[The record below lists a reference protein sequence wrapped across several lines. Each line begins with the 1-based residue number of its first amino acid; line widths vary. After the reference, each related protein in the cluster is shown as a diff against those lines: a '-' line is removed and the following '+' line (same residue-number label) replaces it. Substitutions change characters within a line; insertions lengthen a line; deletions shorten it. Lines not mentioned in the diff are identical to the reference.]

1 MLTKFK
7 DYDTIST
14 INKNAK
20 LQSGGY
26 VCKILDAYIEPFHY
40 NDGNAGE
47 NLIIKYDICEGD
59 YKDYFTMQY
68 DRSTF
73 ENKKYK
79 GIYRLSIPIDDETAN
94 DSKHKRIFKTFI
106 SNVEASNKPYTW
118 NWDELSLKNKQ
129 FGGVFG
135 EKEYDYNGYQ
145 GTCVILRYTDTTEN
159 IRDNKYYIPP
169 KIELKKEHKA
179 ELVEMTDNAELPF

>member
-14 INKNAK
+14 INKNTK
-20 LQSGGY
+20 LQPGGY
-26 VCKILDAYIEPFHY
+26 VCKILNAYIEPFQY

-47 NLIIKYDICEGD
+47 NLIIEYDICEGD
-59 YKDYFTMQY
+59 YKDYFTKQY

-79 GIYRLSIPIDDETAN
+79 GIYRLSIPIDDETEN
-94 DSKHKRIFKTFI
+94 DSKRKRIFKTFI
-106 SNVEASNKPYTW
+106 NNIECSNKPYVW
-118 NWDELSLKNKQ
+118 NWDEHTLKSKV

-145 GTCVILRYTDTTEN
+145 GTCIILRYTETVEN

-169 KIELKKEHKA
+169 KIELKKEPKA
-179 ELVEMTDNAELPF
+179 ELIEMTDNAELPF

>member
-7 DYDTIST
+7 DYDTISI

-26 VCKILDAYIEPFHY
+26 VCKILEVYIEH
-40 NDGNAGE
+40 NNESGD
-47 NLIIKYDICEGD
+47 NLVIEYDICEGD
-59 YKDYFTMQY
+59 YKDYFTNQY
-68 DRSTF
+68 ERNIFD
-73 ENKKYK
+73 NKKYK
-79 GIYRLSIPIDDETAN
+79 GVYRLSIPNDDETEI
-94 DSKHKRIFKTFI
+94 DSKRKRIFKTFI
-106 SNVEASNKPYTW
+106 SNVEASNKPYAW
-118 NWDELSLKNKQ
+118 NWNELTLKSKL

-145 GTCVILRYTDTTEN
+145 GTCVILRFTETIDN
-159 IRDNKYYIPP
+159 IRDNKYSIPP
-169 KIELKKEHKA
+169 KIELKREQKA